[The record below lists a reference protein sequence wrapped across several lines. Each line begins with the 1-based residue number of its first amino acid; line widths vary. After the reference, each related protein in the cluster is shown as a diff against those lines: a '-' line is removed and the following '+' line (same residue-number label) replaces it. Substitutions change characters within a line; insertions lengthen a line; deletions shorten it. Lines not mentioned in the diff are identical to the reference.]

1 MGTRNGR
8 SADDVRRDIAAE
20 RNQLASAVEDLRSG
34 LGEATDVGRKLRAN
48 LPVAAAGAA
57 SAGFVLAGGIG
68 ATMRYLAR
76 RGREGDEK
84 ARFGPF
90 KLLDRR

>member
-8 SADDVRRDIAAE
+8 SAEDVRRDIAAE
-20 RNQLASAVEDLRSG
+20 RDQLASAVDDLRSG
-34 LGEATDVGRKLRAN
+34 LGEATDVAGKLRAN
-48 LPVAAAGAA
+48 LPVAAAGAV

-90 KLLDRR
+90 KLIDRR

>member
-8 SADDVRRDIAAE
+8 SAEDVRRDIAAE
-20 RNQLASAVEDLRSG
+20 RDQLASAVEDLRGG
-34 LGEATDVGRKLRAN
+34 LGEATDVAGKLRGN
-48 LPVAAAGAA
+48 LPVAAAGAVERRLRPRRRDRRDDA
-57 SAGFVLAGGIG
+57 LHRA
-68 ATMRYLAR
+68 

-90 KLLDRR
+90 KLIDRR

>member
-8 SADDVRRDIAAE
+8 SAEDVRRDIAAE
-20 RNQLASAVEDLRSG
+20 RDQLASAVDDLRSG
-34 LGEATDVGRKLRAN
+34 LGAATDVGGRLSTN
-48 LPVAAAGAA
+48 LPVAAAGAM

-90 KLLDRR
+90 KLIDRR

>member
-1 MGTRNGR
+1 METRNGR
-8 SADDVRRDIAAE
+8 STEDVRRDIAAE
-20 RNQLASAVEDLRSG
+20 RDQLASAVEDLRSG
-34 LGEATDVGRKLRAN
+34 LGEATDVAGKLRAN
-48 LPVAAAGAA
+48 LPVAAAGAV

-68 ATMRYLAR
+68 ATMRYFAR

-90 KLLDRR
+90 KLIDRR

>member
-8 SADDVRRDIAAE
+8 SAEDVRRDIAAE
-20 RNQLASAVEDLRSG
+20 RDQLASAVEDLRSG
-34 LGEATDVGRKLRAN
+34 LGAATDVAGKLRAN
-48 LPVAAAGAA
+48 LPVAAAGAVTV
-57 SAGFVLAGGIG
+57 GFVFAGGIG
-68 ATMRYLAR
+68 ATMRYIAR

-90 KLLDRR
+90 KLIDRR